1 MKAKL
6 FDAALLAKGITKREY
21 STFANIPYDT
31 VAGWKKRGVAPE
43 HALIILKNMP
53 LNLNKKHIIR
63 IKRVPIQNRED
74 TETKNYK
81 ILQAAFWGKNV
92 TVETILAKVQEK
104 NPDYLKPIFKN
115 VFYKDIVSLLGI
127 ETIIALKPV
136 YAKIMEKKDAE
147 FWEFLVKRYE
157 DKQ

>member
-1 MKAKL
+1 MKAQL
-6 FDAALLAKGITKREY
+6 FDAALFAKGITKREY

-31 VAGWKKRGVAPE
+31 VAGWKKRGIAPD

-53 LNLNKKHIIR
+53 LNLNKKHIAR
-63 IKRVPIQNRED
+63 LKRAPSQYRENA
-74 TETKNYK
+74 ETKNYK

-92 TVETILAKVQEK
+92 TVETILAQVEEK
-104 NPDYLKPIFKN
+104 NPQYLKPIFKN

-147 FWEFLVKRYE
+147 FWEFLAKRYK

>member
-6 FDAALLAKGITKREY
+6 FDAALAARGITKREY
-21 STFANIPYDT
+21 ATFAHIPYDT

-43 HALIILKNMP
+43 HALTLLKNMP
-53 LNLNKKHIIR
+53 VNLHKKR
-63 IKRVPIQNRED
+63 LKTVPIKRHKD
-74 TETKNYK
+74 TKNKNYK

-92 TVETILAKVQEK
+92 TVEMILAKVQEK
-104 NPDYLKPIFKN
+104 DPEYLIPIFKN

-136 YAKIMEKKDAE
+136 YPKIMEKKDAE
-147 FWEFLVKRYE
+147 FWAFLAKRYK
-157 DKQ
+157 DNR

>member
-1 MKAKL
+1 MKAQL
-6 FDAALLAKGITKREY
+6 FDAALAARGITKRDY
-21 STFANIPYDT
+21 ATFANIPYDT

-43 HALIILKNMP
+43 HALTILKNMP
-53 LNLNKKHIIR
+53 IKLTKKR
-63 IKRVPIQNRED
+63 VRTAPIKRPKNIEN
-74 TETKNYK
+74 KNYK

-104 NPDYLKPIFKN
+104 DPEYLKPIFKN

-136 YAKIMEKKDAE
+136 YPKIMEKKDAE
-147 FWEFLVKRYE
+147 FWAFLAKRYK
-157 DKQ
+157 DNR

>member
-6 FDAALLAKGITKREY
+6 FDAALFAKGITKREY

-31 VAGWKKRGVAPE
+31 VAGWKKRGIAPD

-53 LNLNKKHIIR
+53 LNLNKKHITR
-63 IKRVPIQNRED
+63 IKRAPIQHYEN
-74 TETKNYK
+74 KNYK

-104 NPDYLKPIFKN
+104 NLQYLKPIFKN

-127 ETIIALKPV
+127 ETIIALKPI
-136 YAKIMEKKDAE
+136 YKKIMEKKDAE
-147 FWEFLVKRYE
+147 FWEFLAKRYK

>member
-1 MKAKL
+1 MKAQL
-6 FDAALLAKGITKREY
+6 FDAALAARGITKREY
-21 STFANIPYDT
+21 ATFANIPYDT

-43 HALIILKNMP
+43 HALTILKNMP
-53 LNLNKKHIIR
+53 IKLNKKRGITVL
-63 IKRVPIQNRED
+63 IKRRNNIGN
-74 TETKNYK
+74 KNYK

-104 NPDYLKPIFKN
+104 DLEYLKPIFKN

-136 YAKIMEKKDAE
+136 YPKIMEKKDAE
-147 FWEFLVKRYE
+147 FWAFLAKRYKE
-157 DKQ
+157 NR